1 MAMYPVL
8 PICPVSPSWMPKSVT
23 PSSQLDPS
31 KLDVAILEEPEHVN
45 WYRAP
50 GTGWTELFPYVVGII
65 HTSKC

>member
-1 MAMYPVL
+1 
-8 PICPVSPSWMPKSVT
+8 MPKFITRRSL
-23 PSSQLDPS
+23 LDPS